1 VLLLIL
7 CIAAC
12 QHGVQSNEAVRQGII
27 DHLSKAGI
35 NVAAMD
41 LTLSSVQFNGAKA
54 DATISMTAKG
64 IQGATP
70 MSLTYH
76 LEQQNNK
83 WVVVGRAGSAG
94 HPGST
99 AAPGD
104 NPHGGG
110 AMPTAVPGAEN
121 PPAGGSKMPSPQDL
135 PPATKK

>member
-7 CIAAC
+7 SLAAC
-12 QHGVQSNEAVRQGII
+12 QHGVQSKDAVRQGIV
-27 DHLSKAGI
+27 DHLTKAGF
-35 NVAAMD
+35 NVPAMD
-41 LTLSSVQFNGAKA
+41 LTLSSVQFNGTKA
-54 DATISMTAKG
+54 DATVSMTAKG
-64 IQGATP
+64 IQGAAP
-70 MSLTYH
+70 MSFTYH

-94 HPGST
+94 HAGST

-121 PPAGGSKMPSPQDL
+121 SPGGSSKMPSPQDL